1 MFRFLHS
8 AKVAPTSPP
17 PQDRLELYIYTD
29 KDSIWKDFAINVE
42 ATENTIDYTN
52 PGKLAYELGEVC
64 EREGTIELDAQKIM
78 YFSEVTNY
86 LLLLK
91 KETDTIGFLLLS
103 CYPGPSESKIFLV
116 CVSKEYKGRKY
127 SKIMI
132 DKAKELTRE
141 AGKTTLH
148 LEALTRTVGE
158 KVYKPLGF
166 TFNSMRRNNMTATL
180 TVPTGGKRITRKKRK
195 ATHRKA

>member
-1 MFRFLHS
+1 MFRLLHS
-8 AKVAPTSPP
+8 AKVAPAPLP
-17 PQDRLELYIYTD
+17 PQDRLELYTYTD
-29 KDSIWKDFAINVE
+29 KDPIWEGFAINVE
-42 ATENTIDYTN
+42 ATENTIDYTE

-64 EREGTIELDAQKIM
+64 ERKEALELDAQKIM

-86 LLLLK
+86 LLILK
-91 KETDTIGFLLLS
+91 KEGRTIGFLLLD
-103 CYPGPSESKIFLV
+103 CYPGTSECKIWLV
-116 CVSKEYKGRKY
+116 CVSKGYKGKKY
-127 SKIMI
+127 SKILI
-132 DKAKELTRE
+132 DRAKELARE

-166 TFNSMRRNNMTATL
+166 TFNSMRKNNMTATL

-195 ATHRKA
+195 AILKK